1 MFPKSG
7 LRTAQ
12 ESYAIPKI
20 SEIGKYYTI
29 PEKFNQFADFVEI
42 DNDELDHSTIKEI
55 SEQIKNL
62 NMIMPLKKLCM
73 RYINEV
79 SLVNYLHF
87 EFILLTLKLKCPMEA
102 LAIA

>member
-1 MFPKSG
+1 MYSKSG

-12 ESYAIPKI
+12 ESYLTPTI
-20 SEIGKYYTI
+20 SEIDKYFSI
-29 PEKFNQFADFVEI
+29 PEKFNQFADLVKI

-62 NMIMPLKKLCM
+62 NMIMPLKKLCI

-87 EFILLTLKLKCPMEA
+87 
-102 LAIA
+102 